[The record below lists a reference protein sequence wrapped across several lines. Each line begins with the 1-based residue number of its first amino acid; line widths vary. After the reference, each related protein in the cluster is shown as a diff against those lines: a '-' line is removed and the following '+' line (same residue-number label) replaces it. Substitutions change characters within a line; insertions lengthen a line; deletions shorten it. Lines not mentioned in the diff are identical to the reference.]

1 MPLAGAT
8 SNATDRLTLIANIR
22 DVVTQL
28 LKLSKER
35 IVVRSTRFTPI
46 LQPGYVV
53 YLSMGG
59 LNIRLKKCKDWSGSC
74 GMRDKRAFYVV

>member
-22 DVVTQL
+22 DDVTQL

-35 IVVRSTRFTPI
+35 IVVRSTRFAPI
-46 LQPGYVV
+46 FQPGYVV

-59 LNIRLKKCKDWSGSC
+59 LNTRLKKCKDWSGSC
-74 GMRDKRAFYVV
+74 DMRDKRVSSVV